1 VTVVQTCALPIFAA
15 PGRRRPVRHLAQ
27 HRPRGARRAGEGGR
41 DLPGGHQGAV
51 GADRGA
57 RLLRQPARLLA
68 AGRRGLRR
76 GARLHLRAQRRRHVQ
91 RLPGRLRQGAA
102 GRQPV
107 RRRRPGDAR
116 GHRRRHAQVRI
127 LAGVMTYNA
136 KRRRGSRR
144 PLLAPYLFLTPAMV
158 LFVLFLAVPIGYT
171 VYLATRRTQV
181 SGLGLGSGS
190 RREVSVGFDNFAAAI
205 GDGELWAG
213 WLRVLGYGTIVLVVM
228 LGLALVFAL
237 ALDSARVRLARF
249 GRIAI
254 FLPYAVPGVAASLLW
269 GFLYLP
275 SLSPIRA
282 VLEVDLLAATTV
294 TYSMANVAVWGGTGF
309 NMLVLYTALR
319 AVPRDYYEA
328 ARLDGANETQ
338 IALRIKIPLLLPA
351 IILTTVF
358 SIIATIQV
366 FTEPTTL
373 RPFTNTISS
382 TWSPL
387 MKVYRDAFV
396 TGDLYSAAAT

>member
-1 VTVVQTCALPIFAA
+1 
-15 PGRRRPVRHLAQ
+15 
-27 HRPRGARRAGEGGR
+27 
-41 DLPGGHQGAV
+41 
-51 GADRGA
+51 
-57 RLLRQPARLLA
+57 
-68 AGRRGLRR
+68 
-76 GARLHLRAQRRRHVQ
+76 
-91 RLPGRLRQGAA
+91 
-102 GRQPV
+102 
-107 RRRRPGDAR
+107 
-116 GHRRRHAQVRI
+116 
-127 LAGVMTYNA
+127 MTYNA

-328 ARLDGANETQ
+328 ARLDGATETQ

-396 TGDLYSAAAT
+396 TGDLYSAAATSIVIAAVSFVLAFGFLRVVRDRAFGEG